1 MIAKCDAARLF
12 ITLSQ
17 NNWTLIKKSEVT
29 AKVTSTSVK
38 IMTSLFHM
46 CLQSA
51 AADRAPN
58 SVLLDPLGIKPERD
72 KMTSQS
78 SAGHGRDDDS
88 SRPRSKD
95 SATAMQSRY
104 VQS

>member
-1 MIAKCDAARLF
+1 
-12 ITLSQ
+12 
-17 NNWTLIKKSEVT
+17 
-29 AKVTSTSVK
+29 
-38 IMTSLFHM
+38 M